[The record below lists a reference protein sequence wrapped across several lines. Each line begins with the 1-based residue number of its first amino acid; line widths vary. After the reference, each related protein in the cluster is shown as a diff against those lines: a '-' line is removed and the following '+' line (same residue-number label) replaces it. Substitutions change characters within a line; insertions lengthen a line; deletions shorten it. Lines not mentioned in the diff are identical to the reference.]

1 MTSSPPSN
9 GPWLEAEWVKL
20 TTSFALHV
28 PLATMCSGSDPP
40 VWKWSK
46 LPPPCALLAVEAAVA
61 LDDHPIRRT
70 RDRVEDQEVVARLA
84 VRSGSMVALS
94 GPIAAGR
101 AACQE
106 KQRQQAD
113 GEHQDSQWCKSL
125 SFRLSSSSLSG
136 A

>member
-46 LPPPCALLAVEAAVA
+46 LPPPCALLA
-61 LDDHPIRRT
+61 LKLPSPWMIIRSDVLETASKT
-70 RDRVEDQEVVARLA
+70 R
-84 VRSGSMVALS
+84 
-94 GPIAAGR
+94 
-101 AACQE
+101 
-106 KQRQQAD
+106 K
-113 GEHQDSQWCKSL
+113 W
-125 SFRLSSSSLSG
+125 
-136 A
+136 